1 VLTAL
6 SNQAAFE
13 ALHGV
18 SASYFATMA
27 DVNKD
32 GVVND
37 ADVQAL
43 INMLANGVVGGSLAA
58 VPEPSTAVL
67 LLLGAWPIWRLAR
80 RNARL
85 PGHLLVFESRR
96 DSATV
101 TVPSRAS

>member
-1 VLTAL
+1 MSTADVQAMLTAL
-6 SNQAAFE
+6 SNPTAFE
-13 ALHGV
+13 SLHGV

-43 INMLANGVVGGSLAA
+43 INMLANGGAGGTLSA
-58 VPEPSTAVL
+58 VPEPATAVL
-67 LLLGAWPIWRLAR
+67 LLIGAWPIYRVAR

-85 PGHLLVFESRR
+85 
-96 DSATV
+96 
-101 TVPSRAS
+101 RASYLTQ

>member
-1 VLTAL
+1 MLTAL
-6 SNQAAFE
+6 SNPAAFE
-13 ALHGV
+13 ALYGV

-32 GVVND
+32 GVINN

-43 INMLANGVVGGSLAA
+43 ISMLGNGGVGGSLAA

-67 LLLGAWPIWRLAR
+67 LLLGAWPILRLAR

-85 PGHLLVFESRR
+85 RQANL
-96 DSATV
+96 TQ
-101 TVPSRAS
+101 